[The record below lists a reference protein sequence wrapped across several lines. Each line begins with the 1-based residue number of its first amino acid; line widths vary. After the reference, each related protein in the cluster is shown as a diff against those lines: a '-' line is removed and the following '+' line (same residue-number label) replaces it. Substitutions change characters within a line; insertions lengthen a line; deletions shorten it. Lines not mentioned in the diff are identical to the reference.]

1 MYFKIVNF
9 RRLLFAYIA
18 ADFFYYHWTSEGID
32 KDLRIWNICM
42 LAIFFKVLYM
52 LMDGADGKLRL
63 YTNDFVTKFYL
74 RKYLKIEPSLN
85 LTEEQMRDPFIARYI
100 KFRHKRN
107 AYIAIFGFF
116 YTGQPLFR
124 VYI

>member
-1 MYFKIVNF
+1 
-9 RRLLFAYIA
+9 
-18 ADFFYYHWTSEGID
+18 
-32 KDLRIWNICM
+32 M

-63 YTNDFVTKFYL
+63 YSHDFITKIYL
-74 RKYLKIEPSLN
+74 RRYLKTEPSPV
-85 LTEEQMRDPFIARYI
+85 LTEEQMSDPFISKYI

-107 AYIAIFGFF
+107 AYIAIFGFL